1 MGCSSSTTKDVE
13 VIGRT
18 ASDDVP
24 KLAIGGSTTGGS
36 SSTDDGALPSA
47 RGSAAAGLAAPVVET
62 LQVTLRRGESGRLG
76 LQLNDANRVV
86 RTDWNSAATSAG
98 VEPWDRVTHVN
109 GKRLKPGALLQDVV
123 GAKDAEVKLTLERL
137 SEDELVERGAQTER
151 NERLSI

>member
-1 MGCSSSTTKDVE
+1 MSPPCSTFSVSRFFEKADGPKPVRD
-13 VIGRT
+13 RT
-18 ASDDVP
+18 N
-24 KLAIGGSTTGGS
+24 IYG
-36 SSTDDGALPSA
+36 LPDISEA
-47 RGSAAAGLAAPVVET
+47 H
-62 LQVTLRRGESGRLG
+62 RRE
-76 LQLNDANRVV
+76 LNDANRVV